1 MQTRFVK
8 GANGVVIPEEYL
20 EETQQHNAEVQA
32 MVALRDEL
40 EGWTRD
46 LKRLDERLEMVWA
59 PETVTAPGLEPGRFH
74 VVRRNDPPA
83 PVSALPLVRGCLNG
97 NPDDN
102 GFIEPGSWVYDWLQ
116 KNDLQSDR
124 VQAEKQRYREEAER
138 LRDKRKQEEREETI
152 WEIDER
158 LRVAN
163 NPSVLFGGVP
173 WR

>member
-1 MQTRFVK
+1 MQTRWIK
-8 GANGVVIPEEYL
+8 GRDGVVIPEEYIR
-20 EETQQHNAEVQA
+20 ETEQHNAEVQA

-40 EGWTRD
+40 EEWTRD

-59 PETVTAPGLEPGRFH
+59 PESVTAPGLVPGRFH
-74 VVRRNDPPA
+74 VVRRNDPPT
-83 PVSALPLVRGCLNG
+83 PVSPFPLVRGLLNG
-97 NPDDN
+97 NPDDE

-138 LRDKRKQEEREETI
+138 LRQKRQQEEREETI

-163 NPSVLFGGVP
+163 NPSVLFSKGLK
-173 WR
+173 